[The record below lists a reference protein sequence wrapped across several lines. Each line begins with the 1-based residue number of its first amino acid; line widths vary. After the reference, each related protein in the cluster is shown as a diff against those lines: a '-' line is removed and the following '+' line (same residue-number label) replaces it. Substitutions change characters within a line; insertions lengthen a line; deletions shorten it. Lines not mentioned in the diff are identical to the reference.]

1 MYCANVLHVHTDY
14 FLARSPSEVSNL
26 KGLLF
31 CLNKNETP
39 IHATTSQ
46 YTDTLTFSHNGGLNE
61 THTSEVSVIFPF
73 QRFH

>member
-1 MYCANVLHVHTDY
+1 MYCANMLHVHTDY

-39 IHATTSQ
+39 IHATNHNTQ
-46 YTDTLTFSHNGGLNE
+46 TPLHSHTME
-61 THTSEVSVIFPF
+61 D
-73 QRFH
+73 